1 MNSVYALA
9 NSPRMSLAFV
19 SGLIVMWVLL
29 GSYYDTLP
37 RHNYHWIRYCDGRI
51 SNMTYC
57 ANGLYPQS
65 GAFVAI
71 QNTLKEYPL
80 LGLILVLVQWELPL
94 LATVCVLYLY
104 MTRRRVNLD
113 IRQEQMNGCAL

>member
-1 MNSVYALA
+1 
-9 NSPRMSLAFV
+9 
-19 SGLIVMWVLL
+19 
-29 GSYYDTLP
+29 
-37 RHNYHWIRYCDGRI
+37 
-51 SNMTYC
+51 MTYC
-57 ANGLYPQS
+57 ANGLHPQS
-65 GAFVAI
+65 GAFVDI